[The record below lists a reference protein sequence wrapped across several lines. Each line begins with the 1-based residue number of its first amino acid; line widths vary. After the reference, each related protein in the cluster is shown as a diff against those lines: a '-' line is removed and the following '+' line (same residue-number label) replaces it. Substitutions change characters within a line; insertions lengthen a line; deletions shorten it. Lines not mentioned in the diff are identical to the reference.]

1 MFFGRWHER
10 CRRHSLSPHDYPP
23 SGAMAIAPPL
33 PSVAIASPVSIG
45 ALAPS
50 YMVSQRPLPWLLL
63 PPRLFF
69 STRPAWP
76 SMGRLT
82 FPCWAS
88 LLVAPLMMRWLWFTS
103 PLLLLPH
110 PSPLSPPRVC
120 VSGPSPSSG
129 SRSAPLWMPLTVSLR
144 KPSVSL
150 RWSLQTARPL
160 LLAMLKPSALTRP
173 PSSPSFTLRRLVSR
187 TFSGWHDLVLALQRY
202 VLDDRILIDDR
213 MFMPSWC
220 RMDSVCL
227 GSSTVGIVI
236 VELKD
241 VIHEHGGSC
250 LPVGRVGLGFYRV
263 GSGFLVLGHVFSGWV
278 GFLVKIMAC
287 GLLRVKKN

>member
-1 MFFGRWHER
+1 M
-10 CRRHSLSPHDYPP
+10 
-23 SGAMAIAPPL
+23 
-33 PSVAIASPVSIG
+33 
-45 ALAPS
+45 
-50 YMVSQRPLPWLLL
+50 
-63 PPRLFF
+63 
-69 STRPAWP
+69 
-76 SMGRLT
+76 
-82 FPCWAS
+82 
-88 LLVAPLMMRWLWFTS
+88 
-103 PLLLLPH
+103 
-110 PSPLSPPRVC
+110 
-120 VSGPSPSSG
+120 
-129 SRSAPLWMPLTVSLR
+129 
-144 KPSVSL
+144 
-150 RWSLQTARPL
+150 
-160 LLAMLKPSALTRP
+160 
-173 PSSPSFTLRRLVSR
+173 SR

-278 GFLVKIMAC
+278 GFLVKKHGLWIVAGQKKLSLVPAC
-287 GLLRVKKN
+287 CIGRAGSGFFGRVGWSTLRSTRRQHLSPTLTLTGRVARTRVGLPLVTLAF